1 MRSCTAFTCNMTP
14 VLGCRIPT
22 EGYRCLMV
30 SDGERS
36 LSAYLDEVAAGTPAP
51 GGGSVTAVIG
61 ALAAALGE
69 MVANLT
75 LGRERY
81 AAAEASM
88 RPARDRLTA
97 LRSSLL
103 DSAAADEAAYQSYR
117 DAASLPRTSD
127 GEMTARANAMQQAL
141 IAATDVP
148 LAAARSAHEVA
159 EILQSVAREGNLHV
173 RSDAALGALLAEAA
187 LRGALLN
194 VRGNVAM
201 LEDRDMAGIYLAD
214 ADLLE
219 RTGREAAQRAYRTAI
234 GAAEEGGF
242 R

>member
-1 MRSCTAFTCNMTP
+1 M
-14 VLGCRIPT
+14 
-22 EGYRCLMV
+22 
-30 SDGERS
+30 SDSERG
-36 LSAYLDEVAAGTPAP
+36 LSGYLDEVAAGTPAP
-51 GGGSVTAVIG
+51 GGGSVTAVVG

-69 MVANLT
+69 MVINLT
-75 LGRERY
+75 LGREKY
-81 AAAEASM
+81 ADAEASL

-103 DSAAADEAAYQSYR
+103 DAAAADEAAYQSYR

-127 GEMTARANAMQQAL
+127 GEKTARKDAMQRAL

-148 LAAARSAHEVA
+148 LAAARSAREVA
-159 EILQSVAREGNLHV
+159 EILQSVAREGNPHV

-194 VRGNVAM
+194 VRGNAAM
-201 LEDRDMAGIYLAD
+201 LEDRELAATYLTD
-214 ADLLE
+214 ADLME
-219 RTGREAAQRAYRTAI
+219 EAGREAAQCAYRTAM
-234 GAAEEGGF
+234 GAAAEGGF

>member
-1 MRSCTAFTCNMTP
+1 
-14 VLGCRIPT
+14 
-22 EGYRCLMV
+22 V
-30 SDGERS
+30 SGNADRG
-36 LSAYLDEVAAGTPAP
+36 LSTYLDEVAAGTPAP
-51 GGGSVTAVIG
+51 GGGSATAVVG

-75 LGRERY
+75 LGREKY
-81 AAAEASM
+81 ADAEASL

-103 DSAAADEAAYQSYR
+103 AAAAADEAAYQSYR

-127 GEMTARANAMQQAL
+127 GEMTARADAMQQAL

-148 LAAARSAHEVA
+148 FAAARSAQEVA
-159 EILQSVAREGNLHV
+159 EILQSVARKGNPHV

-194 VRGNVAM
+194 VRGNAAM
-201 LEDRDMAGIYLAD
+201 LEDRELAATYLTD
-214 ADLLE
+214 ADFLE
-219 RTGREAAQRAYRTAI
+219 KAGREAAQRAYHEAM
-234 GAAEEGGF
+234 GAAAEGGF

>member
-1 MRSCTAFTCNMTP
+1 MA
-14 VLGCRIPT
+14 GDA
-22 EGYRCLMV
+22 
-30 SDGERS
+30 DGGPA
-36 LSAYLDEVAAGTPAP
+36 AYLDEVAAGTPAP
-51 GGGSVTAVIG
+51 GGGSAAAVVG

-75 LGRERY
+75 LGRAKY
-81 AAAEASM
+81 AEAEASL

-97 LRSSLL
+97 LRTSLL
-103 DSAAADEAAYQSYR
+103 ESAAADEVAYQTYQ
-117 DAASLPRTSD
+117 DAASLPHTSD
-127 GEMTARANAMQQAL
+127 GEKVERAVAMQRAL
-141 IAATDVP
+141 TVATDVP
-148 LAAARSAHEVA
+148 LGVARSVYEVA
-159 EILQSVAREGNLHV
+159 EILQFVARLGNPHV

-194 VRGNVAM
+194 VRGNAAM
-201 LEDRDMAGIYLAD
+201 LEDRELALPYLTD

-219 RTGREAAQRAYRTAI
+219 QAGREAAQRAYRTAI

>member
-1 MRSCTAFTCNMTP
+1 MS
-14 VLGCRIPT
+14 GS
-22 EGYRCLMV
+22 
-30 SDGERS
+30 SDRG

-51 GGGSVTAVIG
+51 GGGSVAAVVG

-75 LGRERY
+75 LGREKY
-81 AAAEASM
+81 ADAAASL

-97 LRSSLL
+97 LRTSLL
-103 DSAAADEAAYQSYR
+103 DAAAADEAAYQSYR
-117 DAASLPRTSD
+117 DAASQPRTSD
-127 GEMTARANAMQQAL
+127 GEKTARADAMQRAL

-148 LAAARSAHEVA
+148 LAAARSAREVA
-159 EILQSVAREGNLHV
+159 EILQSVAQDGNPHV

-194 VRGNVAM
+194 VRGNAAM
-201 LEDRDMAGIYLAD
+201 LEDRELALPYLTD

-219 RTGREAAQRAYRTAI
+219 QAGREAAQRAYRTAI
-234 GAAEEGGF
+234 GAAEEGRF

>member
-1 MRSCTAFTCNMTP
+1 M
-14 VLGCRIPT
+14 L
-22 EGYRCLMV
+22 
-30 SDGERS
+30 SDRERS

-51 GGGSVTAVIG
+51 GGGSVTAVVG

-75 LGRERY
+75 LGREKY
-81 AAAEASM
+81 AGAEASL

-97 LRSSLL
+97 LRASLVE
-103 DSAAADEAAYQSYR
+103 SAAADEAAYQSYR
-117 DAASLPRTSD
+117 DAASLPRASGD
-127 GEMTARANAMQQAL
+127 EKTARTDAMQRAL

-159 EILQSVAREGNLHV
+159 KILQSVARDGNPHV
-173 RSDAALGALLAEAA
+173 RSDMALGALLAEAA

-194 VRGNVAM
+194 VRGNAGM
-201 LEDRDMAGIYLAD
+201 IKDRELARTYMTEADRLEEA
-214 ADLLE
+214 
-219 RTGREAAQRAYRTAI
+219 GRETAQRAYRTAM
-234 GAAEEGGF
+234 GVADESGS

>member
-1 MRSCTAFTCNMTP
+1 
-14 VLGCRIPT
+14 
-22 EGYRCLMV
+22 
-30 SDGERS
+30 
-36 LSAYLDEVAAGTPAP
+36 
-51 GGGSVTAVIG
+51 
-61 ALAAALGE
+61 

-75 LGRERY
+75 LGREKY
-81 AAAEASM
+81 ADAEASL

-103 DSAAADEAAYQSYR
+103 DAAAADEAAYQSYR

-127 GEMTARANAMQQAL
+127 SEKIARADAMQQAL

-148 LAAARSAHEVA
+148 LAAARSAREAA
-159 EILQSVAREGNLHV
+159 EILQSVAREGNPHV

-194 VRGNVAM
+194 VRGNAAM
-201 LEDRDMAGIYLAD
+201 LENRELAVTYQTD

-219 RTGREAAQRAYRTAI
+219 KAGREAAQRAYRTAM

>member
-1 MRSCTAFTCNMTP
+1 MTLVAACP
-14 VLGCRIPT
+14 RIST
-22 EGYRCLMV
+22 
-30 SDGERS
+30 
-36 LSAYLDEVAAGTPAP
+36 EVAAGTPVP
-51 GGGSVTAVIG
+51 GGGSVAAVVG

-75 LGRERY
+75 LGREKY
-81 AAAEASM
+81 ADVEASL

-97 LRSSLL
+97 LRTSLL
-103 DSAAADEAAYQSYR
+103 DAAAADEAAYQSYR

-127 GEMTARANAMQQAL
+127 REKAARTDAMQQAL

-148 LAAARSAHEVA
+148 LGVARSAREVA
-159 EILQSVAREGNLHV
+159 EILQSVAREGNPHV

-194 VRGNVAM
+194 VRGNAAM
-201 LEDRDMAGIYLAD
+201 LADRELAVTYLTD

-219 RTGREAAQRAYRTAI
+219 EAGREAAQRAYRTAMD
-234 GAAEEGGF
+234 ASEEGRF

>member
-1 MRSCTAFTCNMTP
+1 
-14 VLGCRIPT
+14 
-22 EGYRCLMV
+22 MV
-30 SDGERS
+30 SSSEHG
-36 LSAYLDEVAAGTPAP
+36 LSAYLDDVAAGTPTP
-51 GGGSVTAVIG
+51 GGGSVSAMVG

-75 LGRERY
+75 LGREKY
-81 AAAEASM
+81 ADAEATL

-97 LRSSLL
+97 LRMSLL
-103 DSAAADEAAYQSYR
+103 EGAAADEAAYQSYR

-127 GEMTARANAMQQAL
+127 GEKTARANAMQQAL
-141 IAATDVP
+141 IAATEVP

-159 EILQSVAREGNLHV
+159 EILQSVARDGNPHV
-173 RSDAALGALLAEAA
+173 RSDAALGALLAGAA

-194 VRGNVAM
+194 VRGNAAM
-201 LEDRDMAGIYLAD
+201 LEDRDLAGTHLKD

-219 RTGREAAQRAYRTAI
+219 KAGREAAQRAYRTAM
-234 GAAEEGGF
+234 GAAAEGGF